1 VPWPSKELESHS
13 PLLDC
18 SYRFLTKPC
27 HEADLAFTIRQ
38 ALQWK
43 DLLVISQRLW
53 EKTKRQ
59 SSILQ
64 ELEREHPGI
73 PRVKRDATG
82 AIIMEDDPDKDF
94 NALIDQFER
103 SCFFRSEKK
112 NK

>member
-1 VPWPSKELESHS
+1 
-13 PLLDC
+13 LLDC

-43 DLLVISQRLW
+43 DLLVISRRLW

-82 AIIMEDDPDKDF
+82 AIIMEEDGGRRESQPDSG
-94 NALIDQFER
+94 R
-103 SCFFRSEKK
+103 RSEWFHIDERPAILYITSHLTA
-112 NK
+112 